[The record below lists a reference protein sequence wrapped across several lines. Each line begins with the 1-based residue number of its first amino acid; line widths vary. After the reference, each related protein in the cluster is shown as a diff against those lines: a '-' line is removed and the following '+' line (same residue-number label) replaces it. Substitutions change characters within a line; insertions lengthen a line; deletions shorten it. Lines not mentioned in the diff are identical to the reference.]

1 MIPKPVQAKKK
12 VLLVEDSP
20 TARAQLVELLRD
32 QYECIEAADGEQGL
46 ERAIADMPDAV
57 VTDLEMPRMDGIAL
71 LRALRGRAQTAKL
84 PVVIVT
90 TVTSVERVNEC
101 RSLGC
106 AGFVLKPVKREYLH
120 AKLKQLI
127 ANGAIATQA

>member
-1 MIPKPVQAKKK
+1 MIPKPQVKPKKKK

-20 TARAQLVELLRD
+20 TVRAQLVELLRD
-32 QYECIEAADGEQGL
+32 EYECLEAADGQQGL
-46 ERAIADMPDAV
+46 SRALADAPDAV
-57 VTDLEMPRMDGIAL
+57 VTDLEMPNMDGIAF
-71 LRALRGRAQTAKL
+71 LRALRERAQTRKL

-101 RSLGC
+101 RTLGC
-106 AGFVLKPVKREYLH
+106 AGFVLKPVRREYLH

-127 ANGAIATQA
+127 ASGGMS

>member
-1 MIPKPVQAKKK
+1 MIPKPVKSKKK

-20 TARAQLVELLRD
+20 TARAQLVELLREE
-32 QYECIEAADGEQGL
+32 YECLEAADGEEGL
-46 ERAIADMPDAV
+46 DRALTDAPDAI
-57 VTDLEMPRMDGIAL
+57 VTDLEMPRMDGIAF
-71 LRALRGRAQTAKL
+71 LRALRERSQTRRL

-101 RSLGC
+101 RTLGC

-127 ANGAIATQA
+127 TNTGSAA